1 MQAWINTRPRL
12 TIELARH
19 WQPRMCVTKSVYRV
33 TSSPFPVTA
42 AQFAKLDAA
51 GLLGSGQSYTVR
63 DGSPATFKDSVRC
76 REFDAEGNVVADP
89 AIDKRTGEP
98 MPTSTADVFVYE
110 VERLTDSGD

>member
-1 MQAWINTRPRL
+1 MQAWLNTRPRL
-12 TIELARH
+12 AIELVRS
-19 WQPRMCVTKSVYRV
+19 WTPRNCVHMTLYRV
-33 TSSPFPVTA
+33 TSSPFPITA

-110 VERLTDSGD
+110 VERHCDSGD